1 MPRAEE
7 TLPIARHND
16 LVIERLP
23 GETVVYDLRTHQVHC
38 LNPAA
43 VRAWEL
49 CDGSHT
55 RKDLAEALQRDFDL
69 PSDEAVV
76 DYALASLQKA
86 ALLPAY
92 SLETERAQVSRRAVM
107 RRLTRAAG
115 LAALLPSVRTAYAQ
129 SGGFIGSCAVA
140 GLCVAGVNDCSPC
153 YIPTPAPDQVLEA
166 QCDKRRC
173 WEGRCRVKHQTNCP

>member
-1 MPRAEE
+1 MPQDERA
-7 TLPIARHND
+7 LPIARHDD

-55 RKDLAEALQRDFDL
+55 RKDLAEALQGEFNL
-69 PSDEAVV
+69 PSDETVV
-76 DYALASLQKA
+76 DYVLTSLQKA
-86 ALLPAY
+86 ALLPAH
-92 SLETERAQVSRRAVM
+92 SLEAERTQVSRRAVM
-107 RRLTRAAG
+107 KRLTLAAG
-115 LAALLPSVRTAYAQ
+115 VAALLPSVRTAHAQ
-129 SGGFIGSCAVA
+129 SGGFIGSCTVDNR
-140 GLCVAGVNDCSPC
+140 CIAGVNDCSPC
-153 YIPTPAPDQVLEA
+153 YIPLPAPDQVLEA

-173 WEGRCRVKHQTNCP
+173 WEGRCRVKHHTNCP